1 MGKQGGGCSW
11 VWGGVQWFGGRL
23 SLIDWLITHLRAYLG
38 SPHFPCQTTF
48 LLHPFPTNLHPQE
61 GKDSYRQHTAGPGE
75 LGPEHRLSDATPVTF
90 PSHPLILVPSSFGL
104 THCQQV
110 SKKRHVVIRRLFF
123 SCTCDLCGE
132 GIMKQDLP
140 PLSSSLTAQHTVA
153 HLPPTPSAYW
163 WQTVLMDFSIVPTKR
178 GLHNVIQYGS

>member
-1 MGKQGGGCSW
+1 MRKQGGGCSW

-123 SCTCDLCGE
+123 SCTCDRSVFPSVTTEIQMGTLHAFGNADYHS
-132 GIMKQDLP
+132 G
-140 PLSSSLTAQHTVA
+140 SSVGKGHKL
-153 HLPPTPSAYW
+153 L
-163 WQTVLMDFSIVPTKR
+163 L
-178 GLHNVIQYGS
+178 